1 MSQNQPSA
9 MQNLVTK
16 LNQMGN
22 GIGVTFGS
30 ATNIQTVW
38 GELMNTLNIAL
49 NETQNALNAAQGEIQ
64 NLKAELAKL
73 RTSEKV

>member
-38 GELMNTLNIAL
+38 GELMDALNKAL
-49 NETQNALNAAQGEIQ
+49 NESQNALQAAQAEIQ
-64 NLKAELAKL
+64 RLKAKYESVALPSTA
-73 RTSEKV
+73 

>member
-1 MSQNQPSA
+1 

-38 GELMNTLNIAL
+38 GELMDAL
-49 NETQNALNAAQGEIQ
+49 NKALNGSQNAL
-64 NLKAELAKL
+64 
-73 RTSEKV
+73 

>member
-1 MSQNQPSA
+1 

-38 GELMNTLNIAL
+38 GELMDALNKAL
-49 NETQNALNAAQGEIQ
+49 NESQNALQAAQAEIQ
-64 NLKAELAKL
+64 RLKAKYESVALPSTA
-73 RTSEKV
+73 

>member
-1 MSQNQPSA
+1 

-22 GIGVTFGS
+22 GVGVTFGS
-30 ATNIQTVW
+30 TTNLQTVW
-38 GELMNTLNIAL
+38 GELMDALNKAL
-49 NETQNALNAAQGEIQ
+49 NESQNALQAAQVEIQ